1 MIWKGVFPAVT
12 TKFNHKDELDLEAFD
27 KNIEAQIEA
36 GVKGIIIG
44 GSLGEAS
51 VLTGE
56 EKIELLKHTVKIAD
70 KRVYV
75 LFNIAE
81 QTTKAALLAA
91 ENAHKYGADGLM
103 MLPPLRYLA
112 DENET
117 VTYFAAVAKS
127 TPLPI
132 MIYNNPYDYKI
143 EVTLDMFEELSKYEN
158 IQAVKEST
166 RDVSNVTRMI
176 NRFGDRYKILCGVDT
191 LALES
196 IFMGAD
202 GWVAGLVDAFPR
214 ETVAIFNLAKQG
226 RHQEALD
233 IYRWFL
239 PVLELDI
246 HPKLVQYIKL
256 AETATGLGTENVRAP
271 RLALEGKEREKVLA
285 IIHKAI
291 AHRPDLPAGSWGV
304 ETEVDVTGV
313 SSKKNQRLIQFMDTR
328 NLIGYKL
335 FTTTRVINL
344 MLLTP
349 FQVLIFPEIF
359 IRQVWRK

>member
-1 MIWKGVFPAVT
+1 MSIIWKGVFPAVT
-12 TKFNHKDELDLEAFD
+12 TKFTDTDELDFDAFD

-51 VLTGE
+51 VLTDT
-56 EKIELLKHTVKIAD
+56 EKTELLKHTVKVVN
-70 KRVYV
+70 KRAYV
-75 LFNIAE
+75 ILNIAE
-81 QTTKAALLAA
+81 QTTRAALACAA
-91 ENAHKYGADGLM
+91 NAEKYGADGLM
-103 MLPPLRYLA
+103 MLPPMRYKA
-112 DENET
+112 DDAET
-117 VTYFAAVAKS
+117 VEYFAAVAKS
-127 TPLPI
+127 TSLPI

-143 EVTLDMFEELSKYEN
+143 EVTLDMFEQLAKYEN

-196 IFMGAD
+196 LFMGAD
-202 GWVAGLVDAFPR
+202 GWVAGLVDAFPN

-226 RHQEALD
+226 RNQEALA

-256 AETATGLGTENVRAP
+256 AETQTGLGT
-271 RLALEGKEREKVLA
+271 
-285 IIHKAI
+285 
-291 AHRPDLPAGSWGV
+291 
-304 ETEVDVTGV
+304 
-313 SSKKNQRLIQFMDTR
+313 
-328 NLIGYKL
+328 
-335 FTTTRVINL
+335 
-344 MLLTP
+344 
-349 FQVLIFPEIF
+349 
-359 IRQVWRK
+359 

>member
-12 TKFNHKDELDLEAFD
+12 TKFTDDDELDLDSFD

-51 VLTGE
+51 VLTDK
-56 EKIELLKHTVKIAD
+56 EKIDLLKHTVKTVD
-70 KRVYV
+70 KRAYV
-75 LFNIAE
+75 VLNIAE
-81 QTTKAALLAA
+81 QTTRSALQCA
-91 ENAHKYGADGLM
+91 ENAAKYGADGLM
-103 MLPPLRYLA
+103 MLPPMRYKA
-112 DENET
+112 DDHET
-117 VTYFAAVAKS
+117 VHYFGTVAKN
-127 TPLPI
+127 TALPI

-143 EVTLDMFEELSKYEN
+143 EVTLDMFEELSKHDN
-158 IQAVKEST
+158 IRAVKEST
-166 RDVSNVTRMI
+166 RDVSNITRMI

-196 IFMGAD
+196 LFMGAD

-226 RHQEALD
+226 RHQEALA

-256 AETATGLGTENVRAP
+256 AEAQTGLGTETVRAP
-271 RLALEGKEREKVLA
+271 RLKVEGKERGKILA

-291 AHRPDLPAGSWGV
+291 ANRPELPVGSWGV
-304 ETEVDVTGV
+304 ESEVDVTEV
-313 SSKKNQRLIQFMDTR
+313 S
-328 NLIGYKL
+328 
-335 FTTTRVINL
+335 
-344 MLLTP
+344 
-349 FQVLIFPEIF
+349 
-359 IRQVWRK
+359 